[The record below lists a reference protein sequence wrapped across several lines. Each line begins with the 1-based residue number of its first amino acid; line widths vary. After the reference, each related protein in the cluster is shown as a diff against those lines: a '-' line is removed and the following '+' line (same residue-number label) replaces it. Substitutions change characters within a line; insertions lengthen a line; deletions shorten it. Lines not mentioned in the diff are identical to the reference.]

1 MYVDLSIKPYD
12 TSALGRILS
21 TARRLG
27 YEAVAVEG
35 LDKEVEGGLRCV
47 PRITYK
53 YVGRPISTYEF
64 SKGYLIAYELGEPTD
79 IKSLSSLRGRCHV
92 LRISNKVLAGLRKKY
107 VNSLRNCGIP
117 IEVSVKD
124 LILDN
129 GLNYNVLR
137 GFNKLLP
144 LVERGD
150 VELVIS
156 SSAGDEFE
164 LIHPLELVAI
174 LKELGLSE
182 LISIKAISSLPLR
195 VLRMVSNAV

>member
-12 TSALGRILS
+12 IATLDRILN

-35 LDKEVEGGLRCV
+35 LDKEVGDGLRCI

-53 YVGRPISTYEF
+53 YVGRPTSSYE
-64 SKGYLIAYELGEPTD
+64 SLKGCLIAYELDELTA
-79 IKSLSSLRGRCHV
+79 IKSLNSLRGRCHL
-92 LRISNKVLAGLRKKY
+92 LRISNNVLAGLGRKY
-107 VNSLRNCGIP
+107 VNSLRGCDIP

-124 LILDN
+124 LISDN
-129 GLNYNVLR
+129 GLNYNVLK

-144 LVERGD
+144 LIERGD

-164 LIHPLELVAI
+164 LIHPIEIVAI
-174 LKELGLSE
+174 LMELGLSE
-182 LISIKAISSLPLR
+182 LTSIKAVSSLPLR

>member
-12 TSALGRILS
+12 MSALSRILN

-35 LDKEVEGGLRCV
+35 LDKDVEGGLRCV

-53 YVGRPISTYEF
+53 YVGRSTNSYEF
-64 SKGYLIAYELGEPTD
+64 LKGYLIAYELSEPTA
-79 IKSLSSLRGRCHV
+79 IKSLNSLRGRCHV
-92 LRISNKVLAGLRKKY
+92 LRISNSVLAGLKKKY
-107 VNSLRNCGIP
+107 VSSLRGCGIP
-117 IEVSVKD
+117 IEVSAKD
-124 LILDN
+124 LISDN
-129 GLNYNVLR
+129 GLNYNVLK

-144 LVERGD
+144 LIERGD

-164 LIHPLELVAI
+164 LIHPIEIVAI
-174 LKELGLSE
+174 LRELGLSE
-182 LISIKAISSLPLR
+182 LTAIKAVSSLPLR
-195 VLRMVSNAV
+195 VLKMVSNAV